1 MIRILANAAAV
12 LGEHLLLRCGGDGLR
27 CGQQLADSL
36 ELFVAGEVDRELA
49 FAFGGLAQVH
59 FGAER
64 GAKFL
69 LQRLDLFVARTRNR
83 TRVAEPRSAVLVS
96 SETIS

>member
-1 MIRILANAAAV
+1 MTSCVDVKKAAFWGGFLRFRIEPLRPHSCECGYL

-49 FAFGGLAQVH
+49 FAFGRLSEIH

-64 GAKFL
+64 SAEL
-69 LQRLDLFVARTRNR
+69 LL
-83 TRVAEPRSAVLVS
+83 E
-96 SETIS
+96 